1 MLLKSQN
8 KNQALKDLDT
18 LANSRFDIPGD
29 AGFPLNSVYM
39 RPATPKDAEDMRNF
53 IKQLRLE
60 TGIRVCAKVYENS
73 DKPSKASYLLAL
85 IVVFGICFNFVFFSG
100 GSALPKGDS

>member
-1 MLLKSQN
+1 MLLKSQS

-29 AGFPLNSVYM
+29 AGFPLNGVYLKPNSV
-39 RPATPKDAEDMRNF
+39 KEAEDMRNF

-60 TGIRVCAKVYENS
+60 TGLRVCAKVYENNE
-73 DKPSKASYLLAL
+73 KPSKVSL
-85 IVVFGICFNFVFFSG
+85 FS
-100 GSALPKGDS
+100 

>member
-1 MLLKSQN
+1 VLLKSQN

-85 IVVFGICFNFVFFSG
+85 IVCVWYLF
-100 GSALPKGDS
+100 